1 MSSKRKNPPS
11 LFRFFH
17 QNCPS
22 TISNIEV
29 EPIQSDKAQV
39 PLVIADF
46 QSACTTLLPLL
57 LQGKEKGK
65 DKMEHKVQAKLR
77 ISINTERSCNQLP
90 IFTQRRKVAILQMA
104 MTTKSPLT
112 ATLWP
117 VAVNSPKLTVRRNF
131 MGVDIDHKQNLMRS
145 TGCVKP

>member
-1 MSSKRKNPPS
+1 
-11 LFRFFH
+11 
-17 QNCPS
+17 
-22 TISNIEV
+22 
-29 EPIQSDKAQV
+29 
-39 PLVIADF
+39 
-46 QSACTTLLPLL
+46 
-57 LQGKEKGK
+57 
-65 DKMEHKVQAKLR
+65 MEHKVQAKLR
-77 ISINTERSCNQLP
+77 ISINTEKSCNQPP

-131 MGVDIDHKQNLMRS
+131 MGVEIDHKQNLMRS